1 MCDNSRSRKK
11 CCYAADERKRKT
23 KHGQRNKF
31 VGRTVQSERERT
43 DQAIYIENL
52 PGRQKPGS
60 VPDEICGIRTLRE
73 LCWVILDAFDF
84 DHDHLYAFCMDNRMY
99 GRHAYQACPRYDEP
113 SVDITL
119 DELALHKGQKFSLH
133 YDFGDDWMFKITV
146 FKISEVKEP
155 IESRIIKTKGFIEQ
169 Y

>member
-1 MCDNSRSRKK
+1 MPLMRERGKQSMDKETNSLTEQFKAKENELIRQYTLKIYPDGRSR
-11 CCYAADERKRKT
+11 EV
-23 KHGQRNKF
+23 F
-31 VGRTVQSERERT
+31 RT
-43 DQAIYIENL
+43 I
-52 PGRQKPGS
+52 
-60 VPDEICGIRTLRE
+60 EICGVRTLRE

-84 DHDHLYAFCMDNRMY
+84 DHDHLYEFCMDNRMY
-99 GRHAYQACPRYDEP
+99 GRHAYRACPRYDEP

-133 YDFGDDWMFKITV
+133 YDFGDDWMFTITV

-155 IESRIIKTKGFIEQ
+155 IESRIIKTKGCIEQ

>member
-1 MCDNSRSRKK
+1 MCDNSRSRKQ

-43 DQAIYIENL
+43 
-52 PGRQKPGS
+52 G
-60 VPDEICGIRTLRE
+60 TLRE

-84 DHDHLYAFCMDNRMY
+84 DHDHLYEFCMDNRMY

-113 SVDITL
+113 SVDIKL

-133 YDFGDDWMFKITV
+133 YDFGDDWMFTITV